1 MALVQRYDSGRLS
14 KVTRTGA
21 GGARVPASIARTGIQ
36 IYQDAQGRQ
45 VREYRAPDVVFAPES
60 LATLGGIP
68 VTIGHPGDVDASNWR
83 RHAVGHVSDA
93 PPARRADG
101 EVEWLDAAMVV
112 QDAAAIARIER
123 GELAEVSM
131 GYRVKV
137 VPRAGVTP
145 DGQHYDAVQEGPVT
159 FNHLALLPPGK
170 ARAGS
175 GARLRLDASGHEMG
189 EMMPMFKVG
198 DRVEVVGE
206 PHMPGADGPGT
217 VEIVNGNAYGIRFDK
232 MPGEIHKWYTS
243 DELRALATK
252 TDGQGTMKVKI
263 DGIEYDVGSSSH
275 IQALE
280 RQVATAMARADKAE
294 ADAKA
299 NADALGKAQA
309 KADAAEGEVAKL
321 KAQDVNALVQDE
333 LAFRALVTPALPKA
347 ADGKPYDFTGKSRD
361 QVRADAVG
369 AEVMAKAEKL
379 PEAARPGYIQARLED
394 KLAASATPEKKPLH
408 EVKSDAAPTPPAKRK
423 DPVAEAYAA
432 SWSTK

>member
-36 IYQDAQGRQ
+36 VYHDAQGNQ

-68 VTIGHPGDVDASNWR
+68 VTIGHPGSVDATNWR

-101 EVEWLDAAMVV
+101 AVEWLDAAMVV

-131 GYRVKV
+131 GYRVNV

-145 DGQHYDAVQEGPVT
+145 EGEHYDAVQEGPVE

-175 GARLRLDASGHEMG
+175 GARLRLDGNEAPEDLDSSHE
-189 EMMPMFKVG
+189 E
-198 DRVEVVGE
+198 
-206 PHMPGADGPGT
+206 
-217 VEIVNGNAYGIRFDK
+217 
-232 MPGEIHKWYTS
+232 
-243 DELRALATK
+243 
-252 TDGQGTMKVKI
+252 TMKVKI

-280 RQVATAMARADKAE
+280 RQVATATARADKAE

-299 NADALGKAQA
+299 AAEALGKAQA
-309 KADAAEGEVAKL
+309 KADAAEGEVTKL
-321 KAQDVNALVQDE
+321 KALDVDALVQDE
-333 LAFRALVTPALPKA
+333 LKFRAEVAPALPQGYA
-347 ADGKPYDFTGKSRD
+347 FAGKSRD

-379 PEAARPGYIQARLED
+379 PEAARAGYIQARLED
-394 KLAASATPEKKPLH
+394 KLAVHAAPVKQPLH
-408 EVKSDAAPTPPAKRK
+408 EVKSVKADEKPAKRK

-432 SWSTK
+432 SWGTK